1 MIGEQGNINKQPMPD
16 PQIVNRPSDP
26 EEQPEEKPNQNIE
39 NINGQDYIT
48 EVLNISKVKEGFYIG
63 DKIAAISI
71 EVVVQFKL
79 THIINASGSQV
90 INQWESIGM
99 KYLTLNWEESNTQTL
114 FDPKDEIADKILFFI
129 EDSFINGEGILAHS
143 FKGKNRVCI
152 VVLIYL
158 MKKYKWSLKKSME
171 YLKSKKQDVDIPPYF
186 LSQLIKFESRLI
198 QKGELTKDIPWSFEN
213 LKDPEE
219 KLLRNT
225 YMNGLNTNKLNR
237 RNLNENKGKIRH
249 IQWIDNVDPNQQ
261 IPISVINL
269 DKDLYFKKNI
279 KSIFIHKQIK
289 PSKPCIKIPQK
300 KFTRF
305 SSNKNMKKENEE
317 KNMNI
322 NNILKT
328 NNSNILISG
337 SKIYNNIMKTNEN
350 NNKLINSIP
359 IKNSNVNKKPN
370 IFNPKDN
377 ANEIHTNLEKNI
389 DILKVPN
396 RKGLNIN
403 KNYLRSSN
411 SEENLLTNS
420 TMKSSIKSSIKSS
433 LKGSNN
439 ENVQLN
445 NQQNQNNFYVNS
457 SYNLSNSNSSKNYYS
472 ENMQSNYR
480 QNSSY
485 AKNDANNK
493 IQISKF
499 TENEINNFKIYD
511 EKGNK
516 ISNIINVKNR
526 RRDHSYNRRDEKKE
540 NIIIIANKCDN
551 IIKNNINNYYINSV
565 GTINN
570 NINNSQL
577 TNNYNYK
584 NNTFNNNNY
593 NTNKEN
599 KNNNNKIIP
608 IANMKKKSYKRKNEL
623 DEIDIN
629 EIKDFTNKT
638 FNNSNSNKIPK
649 GNMKNILG
657 NNHRQILG
665 ISNHNNNTENNYFI
679 IGQNAESNNNLES
692 NISPKNIKPD
702 KKIIYLTNN
711 NNGKKFKIIEN
722 TNLKNYNSN
731 DNILNNTTNKKR
743 NYNNNNPSINTLLE
757 NNQKLNRHNHN
768 FNIIITTKKGIK
780 NTQTSP
786 NHFISQISPKNINLN
801 TTSNAMD
808 KYDDPIISNYN
819 PIKKNNR
826 NNRSIP
832 NLKNKNYYNNDIENN
847 NYTMNINNYNISS
860 NNTNKPLNNF
870 NPNLIKRKGTPTAGH
885 QSIKINNINNN
896 PIKIKNNIL
905 SNNNF
910 KKPSTPDMFINKSMT
925 VMRNNNYM
933 NGNSLFNSNSS
944 INLNK
949 SALFNNRA
957 KKLKNY
963 GSINNINN
971 MARPSTAPHKGD
983 KEKNS
988 KEKKRKQI
996 IHHIHESKKGINNY
1010 NRNAIKLNLRPSS
1023 AGQGKNNTINNNNT
1037 NNKEKNEYNSIKY
1050 NDNNNSNIIH
1060 IGNKIN
1066 IDMEGNYIGRRRLG
1080 SPPVI
1085 NNSINNNKINL
1096 GNNNIKY
1103 NYLKQRL
1110 PSPMIKSNELN
1121 GNTFVSSINR
1131 TSTNTNYNS
1140 MNKNN
1145 SFSLK

>member
-1 MIGEQGNINKQPMPD
+1 MIGVQENINKKPIPN
-16 PQIVNRPSDP
+16 PQIINRPSDS
-26 EEQPEEKPNQNIE
+26 EEQIEEKPNQNIE

-63 DKIAAISI
+63 DKLAAISI

-79 THIINASGSQV
+79 THIINATGSQV

-99 KYLTLNWEESNTQTL
+99 KYLTLNWEESNNQIL
-114 FDPKDEIADKILFFI
+114 FDPKDEIADKILFFV

-186 LSQLIKFESRLI
+186 LSQLIKFESRLL

-225 YMNGLNTNKLNR
+225 YMNGINSKKINR
-237 RNLNENKGKIRH
+237 SNLNENKGKIRH
-249 IQWIDNVDPNQQ
+249 IQWIDNIDSNQQ

-279 KSIFIHKQIK
+279 KPIFIHKQIK
-289 PSKPCIKIPQK
+289 PSKPCIKKPQK
-300 KFTRF
+300 KFMRF

-337 SKIYNNIMKTNEN
+337 SKIYNNIIKNDEN

-359 IKNSNVNKKPN
+359 IKNSNINKKNN

-377 ANEIHTNLEKNI
+377 INEIHTNLEKNI
-389 DILKVPN
+389 EILKVPN

-411 SEENLLTNS
+411 SEENLLNNS
-420 TMKSSIKSSIKSS
+420 TMKSSIKSSIKRS
-433 LKGSNN
+433 SNN
-439 ENVQLN
+439 ENIQLN
-445 NQQNQNNFYVNS
+445 NQQQNQNNFYVN
-457 SYNLSNSNSSKNYYS
+457 SYNLSNSNSSKNYF
-472 ENMQSNYR
+472 NDNTQSNSR
-480 QNSSY
+480 QNNNY
-485 AKNDANNK
+485 TKNDSNNN

-516 ISNIINVKNR
+516 INNIINIKNR
-526 RRDHSYNRRDEKKE
+526 RKDHSYNRRDEKKE
-540 NIIIIANKCDN
+540 NVIIIANKCDN
-551 IIKNNINNYYINSV
+551 IIKNNINNFYINSI

-570 NINNSQL
+570 NMNNSQL

-584 NNTFNNNNY
+584 NNTFNNNY

-623 DEIDIN
+623 DQIDIN
-629 EIKDFTNKT
+629 EIKDITNKT
-638 FNNSNSNKIPK
+638 FNNSNNKLTKNSI
-649 GNMKNILG
+649 KNILG

-665 ISNHNNNTENNYFI
+665 INNNNENNYFI
-679 IGQNAESNNNLES
+679 LKQNTEVNNNDLES
-692 NISPKNIKPD
+692 DISPKNIKPD

-711 NNGKKFKIIEN
+711 NNGRKFKIIEN

-731 DNILNNTTNKKR
+731 DNILTNNNTKKR
-743 NYNNNNPSINTLLE
+743 NFNNNNNNNTNINTILE

-786 NHFISQISPKNINLN
+786 NHFISQISPKNINL
-801 TTSNAMD
+801 TSTSNTMD
-808 KYDDPIISNYN
+808 KFDEAIISNYN

-826 NNRSIP
+826 NNRLIP
-832 NLKNKNYYNNDIENN
+832 NIKNKNYYNNDIENN
-847 NYTMNINNYNISS
+847 NRTMNINNYNISS
-860 NNTNKPLNNF
+860 NSINKPLNNF

-885 QSIKINNINNN
+885 QSIKINNANNN
-896 PIKIKNNIL
+896 PIKLKNNIL
-905 SNNNF
+905 TNNNF

-925 VMRNNNYM
+925 MIRNNNNYM
-933 NGNSLFNSNSS
+933 NNNLFNSNSS

-949 SALFNNRA
+949 SALFNNNNKT

-963 GSINNINN
+963 ASFNNINN

-1010 NRNAIKLNLRPSS
+1010 NRNAIKFNVRPSS
-1023 AGQGKNNTINNNNT
+1023 AGQGKNNSNSLNNNINIKE
-1037 NNKEKNEYNSIKY
+1037 NKEYNSIKY
-1050 NDNNNSNIIH
+1050 NDKNNKNSNNIIH
-1060 IGNKIN
+1060 IGSKIELDLEN
-1066 IDMEGNYIGRRRLG
+1066 NYIGRRRLG
-1080 SPPVI
+1080 SPAV
-1085 NNSINNNKINL
+1085 INNNKINL
-1096 GNNNIKY
+1096 VNNNIKY
-1103 NYLKQRL
+1103 NYINHRL
-1110 PSPMIKSNELN
+1110 PSPMIKQNDLN
-1121 GNTFVSSINR
+1121 GNNFVSNINR
-1131 TSTNTNYNS
+1131 TNTSTNYNNI
-1140 MNKNN
+1140 NKNN